1 MTRTPPETEDAIA
14 SVQFTVSWG
23 SATHCGYV
31 RARNEDSL
39 LADPPVFVVAD
50 GMGGHDA
57 GDAASSITVEE
68 CRSLTGSQWV
78 DVDALHAAVA
88 SADDRIRRLPSN
100 SAARP
105 GTTLTGI
112 GLSQQG
118 GTPCWLVFN
127 VGDSR
132 TYRFTERGLE
142 QISVD
147 HSQVQE
153 LIDAGELPSDSADV
167 PFGRNV
173 ITRALGMGAHPP
185 PTLDKWL
192 LVAVPGDRM
201 VLCSD
206 GLTDVVPDEVISQT
220 LLRAADPGSA
230 ADQLVALALEAG
242 GRDNITVVVVD
253 ALEVRGFGP
262 ASSAAESTPTTT
274 LIGGQ
279 Q

>member
-1 MTRTPPETEDAIA
+1 MTRTVPDTEDPTAG
-14 SVQFTVSWG
+14 VRFTVRWG
-23 SATHCGYV
+23 SMTHRGYV
-31 RARNEDSL
+31 RTRNEDAF
-39 LADPPVFVVAD
+39 LADPPVFLVAD

-68 CRSLTGSQWV
+68 CRAFTGSRWV
-78 DVDALHAAVA
+78 DVDGLHAAVA
-88 SADDRIRRLPSN
+88 SADERIRHVPS
-100 SAARP
+100 SSEARP

-147 HSQVQE
+147 HSRVQE
-153 LIDAGELPSDSADV
+153 LIDAGELPSDADV

-173 ITRALGMGAHPP
+173 ITRALGMGAQRP

-201 VLCSD
+201 LLCSD
-206 GLTDVVPDEVISQT
+206 GLTDVVPDDLISQA
-220 LLRAADPGSA
+220 LLRAADPETA
-230 ADQLVALALEAG
+230 AGQLVALALEAG
-242 GRDNITVVVVD
+242 GRDNITAVVVD
-253 ALEVRGFGP
+253 ALDVRGYGP
-262 ASSAAESTPTTT
+262 ASSAAESTPATT
-274 LIGGQ
+274 LIGGGQ
-279 Q
+279 